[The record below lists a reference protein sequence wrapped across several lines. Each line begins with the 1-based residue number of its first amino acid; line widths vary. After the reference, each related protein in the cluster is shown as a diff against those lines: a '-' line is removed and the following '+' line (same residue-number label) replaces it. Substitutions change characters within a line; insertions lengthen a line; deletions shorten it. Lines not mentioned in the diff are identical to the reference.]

1 MFGDS
6 SNEGRKTTRT
16 TPKKLQ
22 EARNIIWVKKLYH
35 PQSTYGGRIQISRAS
50 RSEKI
55 ETRQCYSEAF
65 RKGERP
71 NYNA

>member
-6 SNEGRKTTRT
+6 SNEG
-16 TPKKLQ
+16 KKLLEQ
-22 EARNIIWVKKLYH
+22 LQKITRSKKHHLGQKKLYH

-65 RKGERP
+65 SQRRETEL
-71 NYNA
+71 